1 MPPLSD
7 ETNAFYRDN
16 AEAYA
21 NRERK
26 APVARLDRFLA
37 RLEPGARILELGC
50 GGGQDSAYML
60 ARGFDVT
67 PTDGSPE
74 LAVEAERLL
83 GRQVEVVRFEEI
95 GWHEVFDAVWAEAC
109 LLHVPRADLA
119 GVLARIQRA
128 LKAGG
133 ILHASFKA
141 GNGEGRDR
149 FGRYYNYPSR
159 DWLMRRFDKKDWA
172 ELEIAEADGG
182 GYDGEPTRWLHV
194 SAAKPISA
202 EQQ

>member
-16 AEAYA
+16 AATYA

-26 APVARLDRFLA
+26 APAARLDRFLA
-37 RLEPGARILELGC
+37 GLKPGARILELGC
-50 GGGQDSAYML
+50 GGGQDSADML

-74 LAVEAERLL
+74 LAAEAERLL
-83 GRQVEVVRFEEI
+83 GRPVEVVRFDEI
-95 GWHEVFDAVWAEAC
+95 GWHDVFDAVWAEAC
-109 LLHVPRADLA
+109 LLHVPRADLSS
-119 GVLARIQRA
+119 VLSRILRA
-128 LKAGG
+128 LRGSG

-141 GNGEGRDR
+141 GNGEGHDR

-159 DWLMRRFDKKDWA
+159 EWLMRQFNNGWTNVGIRV
-172 ELEIAEADGG
+172 ADGG

-194 SAAKPISA
+194 SATKSISV
-202 EQQ
+202 EQK

>member
-1 MPPLSD
+1 MPPVSD

-16 AEAYA
+16 AAAYA
-21 NRERK
+21 NRERRT
-26 APVARLDRFLA
+26 PTARLDRFLA
-37 RLEPGARILELGC
+37 TLAPNARILELGC

-74 LAVEAERLL
+74 LAAEAERLL
-83 GRQVEVVRFEEI
+83 GRPVEVVRFGEI
-95 GWHEVFDAVWAEAC
+95 GWQDVFDAVWAEAC
-109 LLHVPRADLA
+109 LLHVPRADLSN
-119 GVLARIQRA
+119 VLTRILRA

-133 ILHASFKA
+133 TFHASFKA

-159 DWLMRRFDKKDWA
+159 DWLMRQFETGWA
-172 ELEIAEADGG
+172 NVEIGEADGG

-202 EQQ
+202 EQ